1 MVRRIKI
8 VDVCSYEEETLTQS
22 ILSQQADETSTELR
36 LSLQA
41 DEAVRETCNEEADD
55 DDDDYDEI
63 VEEKSPEVEVE
74 LEVAKE
80 PRTSQ
85 VEVRTSKSK
94 KQILDMPTTNK
105 IVEQVQ
111 CLSCGKSMSAK
122 TLKYSHAKYCTKR
135 NVETQPEEI
144 PVPQIE
150 FKSSPTLK
158 ERKTLP
164 VKRAKTKAKTEEY
177 DADEVPP
184 QPPPPPSRE
193 KLVKPE
199 TPDQFWNN
207 TLKNMKEKKMQQ
219 YKALCS
225 NAF

>member
-1 MVRRIKI
+1 MVRQIKI
-8 VDVCSYEEETLTQS
+8 VDVYEEE
-22 ILSQQADETSTELR
+22 E
-36 LSLQA
+36 
-41 DEAVRETCNEEADD
+41 VRETCNEEDD
-55 DDDDYDEI
+55 DDEDYDEI
-63 VEEKSPEVEVE
+63 VEEKSPEVDIEVEVE

-85 VEVRTSKSK
+85 VKARTSQVELRTAKSK

-150 FKSSPTLK
+150 FKSSPAIK

-164 VKRAKTKAKTEEY
+164 VKRAKAKAKTEEY